1 MATLFWIL
9 VSTLAYSYVGYGL
22 LLIVLARLR
31 PAAGLPAPERP
42 FTATVLIAAHNEE
55 SHIAAKLDNVLAQE
69 VAPHALEVIVVSDG
83 STDGTCR
90 AVEAYRERG
99 VRLLALDAHDGKI
112 AALNLGLSQAG
123 GDLVLFT
130 DANSLFRPGAVKALL
145 AGFGDPAVGCVCG
158 NLAVPEAGRGW
169 IARAEALYWRYDH
182 ALKLAES
189 RLGGAVSAQ
198 GSLYAVRRDLLA
210 PIPPDVA
217 DDLNN
222 SLRVVREG
230 YRILF
235 EPAAVTE
242 EPVTGDTRGEFGRR
256 VRSTERGW
264 RGLMHFAVLLNPFR
278 FGFYAFKL
286 ASHKLLRR
294 LTPFLWLF
302 LALATVPLA
311 GEASVYALAGA
322 AQLLL
327 YGMALCAWRLPAARR
342 LPGAGLAL
350 FFVGG
355 HLAMAR
361 GVLNALGGRRSA
373 RWTPLR
379 DSTPAAPGD
388 S

>member
-1 MATLFWIL
+1 MTALFWIL
-9 VSTLAYSYVGYGL
+9 VSSLTYSYAGYGL
-22 LLIVLARLR
+22 LLIALARLR
-31 PAAGLPAPERP
+31 SASQPPEPARP
-42 FTATVLIAAHNEE
+42 FKATVLIAAHNEE
-55 SHIAAKLDNVLAQE
+55 GHIAAKLENVLAQE
-69 VAPHALEVIVVSDG
+69 VAPHGLEVMVVSDG

-90 AVEAYRERG
+90 AVEAFRERG
-99 VRLLALDAHDGKI
+99 VRLLALDAHEGKI
-112 AALNLGLSQAG
+112 AALNLGLAQSG
-123 GDLVLFT
+123 GDLVVFT
-130 DANSLFRPGAVKALL
+130 DANSLFRPGALAALFR
-145 AGFGDPAVGCVCG
+145 GFGDPAVGCVCG

-198 GSLYAVRRDLLA
+198 GSLYAVRRGLLA

-235 EPAAVTE
+235 EPGAVTE
-242 EPVTGDTRGEFGRR
+242 EPVSADTRGEFGRR

-264 RGLMHFAVLLNPFR
+264 RGLMHYAVLLNPFH
-278 FGFYAFKL
+278 FGFYAVKL

-294 LTPFLWLF
+294 LTPFLWLL
-302 LALATVPLA
+302 LAPVTALLA
-311 GEASVYALAGA
+311 GEGPVYALAGA

-327 YGMALCAWRLPAARR
+327 YGAALAAWLLPLARR
-342 LPGAGLAL
+342 VPGASLAL

-373 RWTPLR
+373 RWTPVR
-379 DSTPAAPGD
+379 DAAPGD
-388 S
+388 T